1 MCRVGTRCAHAHLLR
16 ARRSIMPACSLCTVP
31 ERSAVLSDSTHAQ
44 RPGAAHPTR
53 RLPCTPL
60 QHSTSR
66 AAGRVEWHTVPP
78 PAPGA
83 EAARRAR
90 GGRDMREALEREHER
105 TREAARER
113 ARLLRADAEDPDS
126 DEDDERWRRK
136 PLATRRA
143 RALAAAA
150 AVPVAEQRDATR
162 GFAQQADPAEAGL
175 TWQACWK
182 GESWGRVSE
191 RLRQQACYCG
201 EPARAVPPA
210 SHAASEPQ
218 KCLRRAAGARWRAS
232 GTASGSRRRTRPT
245 APPRRGS
252 GTRWQARH
260 PARHVGLAAHA
271 RRCAEL
277 GSKWR
282 GGWPAAHPRRLCG
295 AARARQR
302 PGCGRGCSQSTRSC
316 P

>member
-60 QHSTSR
+60 QHSTSS

-162 GFAQQADPAEAGL
+162 GFAQQADPAEACL

-191 RLRQQACYCG
+191 RLRQQACCCG
-201 EPARAVPPA
+201 EPARAVCGAQPARAGAQVAPPA
-210 SHAASEPQ
+210 GAGGGRGRPRRRGAGAGRAG
-218 KCLRRAAGARWRAS
+218 RRATPPGMSGSQPTRAAAPSSAVNGAGA
-232 GTASGSRRRTRPT
+232 GQQRT
-245 APPRRGS
+245 
-252 GTRWQARH
+252 H
-260 PARHVGLAAHA
+260 AAHA
-271 RRCAEL
+271 EPPVL
-277 GSKWR
+277 GSAQEVV
-282 GGWPAAHPRRLCG
+282 AAAPS
-295 AARARQR
+295 
-302 PGCGRGCSQSTRSC
+302 PPDPVRSSL
-316 P
+316 